1 MTADAPGHQH
11 KADTVQISTTR
22 SSRAPAGRPGDRAR
36 STMLVI
42 ALIAAVGALTTDG
55 FSGRSAA
62 TATVSTD
69 ISDPTTITDIL
80 GVERIADP
88 LPTGTIPT
96 APERVRTPGPAL
108 IVPDPR
114 PGDLRVDPDADVLP
128 EGFEAAPA
136 TEILRDVPYGPDAT
150 HLMDLYLPDEANAP
164 VLVFLHSGGWIGG
177 DRSFVPEL
185 VLRHLER
192 GYAVAS
198 IDYRLAPAHPFPAPI
213 HDTKRAVRELKV
225 IAAETGLID
234 GDSIVLFG
242 TSAGGHLA
250 AFVAATDGSF
260 EPTGLS
266 EAQAVHDSSVAGIV
280 VAVGPTD
287 LVQLYAHDNAWA
299 KAMTTAHAGCLP
311 CAVDQLELPSIATH
325 LHADLPPAYW
335 AYGELDPLVD
345 AEFQGRRIAEAW
357 AQTAGSEYSW
367 FDLVEG
373 ADHNLDETVVNQ
385 RVLEIFLDH
394 TVGRI

>member
-1 MTADAPGHQH
+1 MTADAPGHHH

-22 SSRAPAGRPGDRAR
+22 SLRAHMRRPGDRVR

-42 ALIAAVGALTTDG
+42 ALIASIGALATDG

-62 TATVSTD
+62 TATVATD
-69 ISDPTTITDIL
+69 NSDPATVADIL

-88 LPTGTIPT
+88 LPADTT
-96 APERVRTPGPAL
+96 ATPADRVRTPGPAL
-108 IVPDPR
+108 VVPDPR

-128 EGFEAAPA
+128 AGFVAAPA
-136 TEILRDVPYGPDAT
+136 AEIIRDVPYGPDDI
-150 HLMDLYLPDEANAP
+150 HRMDLYLPEAADAP
-164 VLVFLHSGGWIGG
+164 VLVFLHSGGWVGG

-198 IDYRLAPAHPFPAPI
+198 VEYRLAPAHPFPAPI

-225 IAAETGLID
+225 IAAETGRID

-250 AFVAATDGSF
+250 AFVGATDGSF
-260 EPTGLS
+260 EPTDLS
-266 EAQAVHDSSVAGIV
+266 EAQTAHDSSVAGIV

-287 LVQLYAHDNAWA
+287 LVQLYSHENAWA

-311 CAVDQLELPSIATH
+311 CTVDQLDLPSVATH
-325 LHADLPPAYW
+325 LHDNLPPAYW

-345 AEFQGRRIAEAW
+345 PDFQGRLIAEAW
-357 AQTAGSEYSW
+357 AQAAGSEYSW
-367 FDLVEG
+367 FDFVEG
-373 ADHNLDETVVNQ
+373 SDHNLDETVINQ